1 MRNPMSNMTI
11 REIADESGLKLE
23 TVRRLHAD
31 ANKARRE
38 NTQND
43 RTMPAPEATGEGGA
57 LLWNRAAV
65 AAWLER
71 REAAPKRGG
80 VPKSIVGQA
89 IMELERGRKAA
100 ALRIQESRFVGQL
113 QQFCGAARR
122 KRTRAPG
129 RAARDRTDRL
139 GRSAT
144 GGGGC
149 AWPPAR

>member
-1 MRNPMSNMTI
+1 MSHMTI

-43 RTMPAPEATGEGGA
+43 RTMPEPEATGEGGA

-65 AAWLER
+65 TAWLEH

-100 ALRIQESRFVGQL
+100 ALRIL
-113 QQFCGAARR
+113 KGA
-122 KRTRAPG
+122 
-129 RAARDRTDRL
+129 L
-139 GRSAT
+139 
-144 GGGGC
+144 
-149 AWPPAR
+149 

>member
-1 MRNPMSNMTI
+1 MSNMTI

-43 RTMPAPEATGEGGA
+43 RTMPEPEATGDGGA

-65 AAWLER
+65 TAWLER

-100 ALRIQESRFVGQL
+100 ALRIL
-113 QQFCGAARR
+113 KGA
-122 KRTRAPG
+122 
-129 RAARDRTDRL
+129 L
-139 GRSAT
+139 
-144 GGGGC
+144 
-149 AWPPAR
+149 